1 MPFHRLH
8 FSVPPSRYFLTPFR
22 FAICT
27 QTGPKT
33 SGIQRLLNVIVEKYL
48 FSALGVNFSFSWSN
62 RWVLRCFG
70 LFFPRGHP
78 EPAAQIIT
86 ASFTIIFQRNDVCV
100 RIFDVHGKIAELAS
114 SPSSQGMLRDLRGRG
129 RLTSER
135 SRTRSATS
143 NSVEVEAEAILRT
156 ALVAGV

>member
-1 MPFHRLH
+1 
-8 FSVPPSRYFLTPFR
+8 
-22 FAICT
+22 
-27 QTGPKT
+27 
-33 SGIQRLLNVIVEKYL
+33 
-48 FSALGVNFSFSWSN
+48 
-62 RWVLRCFG
+62 
-70 LFFPRGHP
+70 
-78 EPAAQIIT
+78 
-86 ASFTIIFQRNDVCV
+86 
-100 RIFDVHGKIAELAS
+100 VHGKIAELAS